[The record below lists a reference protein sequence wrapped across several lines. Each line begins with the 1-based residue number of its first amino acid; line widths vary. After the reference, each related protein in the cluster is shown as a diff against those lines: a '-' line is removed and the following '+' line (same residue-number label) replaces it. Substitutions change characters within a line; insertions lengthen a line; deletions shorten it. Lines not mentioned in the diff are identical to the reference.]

1 MRIFSGKLGIFFA
14 VGGIPEMPEG
24 SFVSAE
30 RQGKRRK
37 VMKSGRKKKVLM
49 RQVVAEFGAARGSSS
64 PSETSSHL
72 KTRTKKS
79 FGNNFEEFQASV
91 DNAGMTSRRWIEPRR
106 LKTLTNY
113 EWERVVDD
121 VLRSSSVLKPSSRA
135 RSWFF
140 TAFSYSFLKKVG
152 ERAAE
157 QLLNCCLKF
166 QLCFSALEWST
177 SWLEKSL
184 FKNTPT

>member
-1 MRIFSGKLGIFFA
+1 
-14 VGGIPEMPEG
+14 MPEG

-30 RQGKRRK
+30 KQGKRRK

-113 EWERVVDD
+113 E
-121 VLRSSSVLKPSSRA
+121 
-135 RSWFF
+135 
-140 TAFSYSFLKKVG
+140 
-152 ERAAE
+152 
-157 QLLNCCLKF
+157 
-166 QLCFSALEWST
+166 
-177 SWLEKSL
+177 
-184 FKNTPT
+184 